1 MSKNTTH
8 YQIAGETTSDKVLLI
23 IGPSLGIIISICSLM
38 VLNTYLDKLNKT
50 IKCLFYILL
59 IHNFINFTIAIV
71 IVLYVIFSDDQSP
84 ELCYLH
90 YQTSIP
96 ANNVSFESIGIL
108 SVVRYYIAWKTQN
121 NETPK
126 EKLIIGTTILI
137 FCLEHIVHYPLAYLA
152 TEYFDLPSLVTMC
165 NSETLQ
171 GSFEVVGKYYARFQK
186 DAN

>member
-1 MSKNTTH
+1 MDGLLRHSATECFEAGWGRVRKLWGVRHRHGLPLSKRLRRNALWT
-8 YQIAGETTSDKVLLI
+8 G
-23 IGPSLGIIISICSLM
+23 M
-38 VLNTYLDKLNKT
+38 W
-50 IKCLFYILL
+50 FL
-59 IHNFINFTIAIV
+59 IHNFINFAIAIL
-71 IVLYVIFSDDQSP
+71 IVLYVIFSDDESP

-171 GSFEVVGKYYARFQK
+171 GSLEVVG
-186 DAN
+186 